1 MSVYD
6 LTAYE
11 VIQDR
16 DLSDLKS
23 RGILLKH
30 KKSGA
35 RVLLMKN
42 DDENKVF
49 SVGFRTPPSDSTG
62 VPHIMEHSVL
72 CGSRE
77 FPVKDPFVELVKG
90 SLNTFLNAMTYPDKT
105 VYPVASCND
114 KDFQNL
120 MHVYMDAVFYPN
132 IYQSDKTFR
141 QEGWSYHLDDPDGE
155 LTLSGVVY
163 NEMKGAFSSPEGV
176 LDRVIL
182 NSLFPD
188 TSYANESGGD
198 PEVIPELTYGQ
209 FLDFHRK
216 YYHPS
221 NSYIYLYG
229 DMDMEE
235 KLRWL
240 DEKYLSAFDAI
251 EVDSAIRYQQPFA
264 EMKEIVQEYSIA
276 SDESVS
282 DNTYLSYNKVIGTS
296 LDEKLYLAF
305 QILDYALLS
314 APGAPLKKALLDAG
328 IGKDIMGSYDNG
340 VYQPIFSVI
349 AKNANM
355 EQKEAF
361 IRVIE
366 DTLKN
371 IAENGIDQKALRAG
385 INYHEFRFREADFG
399 NYPRGLMYGLQ
410 LYDSWLYDEEKPF
423 IHMEAIPTFEFLKSQ
438 VETGYFEDLIRT
450 YLLDN
455 THGSIVIIRPEQG
468 RTARMDRELAKK
480 LQSYKDSLTPEEIQ
494 KLVQDTKELEE
505 YQEEESAPE
514 DLEKIPVL
522 KREDI
527 SRDIAPVYNDEKEI
541 GGVKMVHHNVETNGI
556 GYVTLMFDLSGI
568 KEEKLPYVGIL
579 QSVLGIIDTANYEYG
594 ELFNEINVHTG
605 GIGTSLELYTD
616 VTKVK
621 EKEFRAT
628 FEMKGKALYPKMDVL
643 LSMMREIL
651 MESKLDDEKRLKE
664 ILAMLKSRLQM
675 SFLSSGHTTAALRSL
690 SYTSPI
696 AKFKDDTD
704 GIGYYETVKA
714 IEEDFEGHKEELIR
728 SLKAIAAK
736 IFRADNMMVS
746 YTSSAEGL
754 EPMEKAFAAVGGR
767 LNDAAESGLSDAGAV
782 QSAPSDPAADGQ
794 DAQAQDTAAGTVGG
808 VTVDEV
814 SGPCI
819 LHCRKRNEGF
829 KTSSKV
835 QYVARTGNFID
846 GGAEYTGALQILKVI
861 LSYDYLWQNI
871 RVKGGAYGCMSSFNR
886 IGEGYLISYRDPNLK
901 KTMEIYEGVVDYL
914 KNFNVSDRDMN
925 KFIIGTISN
934 IDRPMNPAAKGSRSM
949 NLYMNRVSE
958 EMIRKERAQ
967 ILDADQADIRAL
979 AEVLEAMLKE
989 NSLCVIGS
997 EEKIEE
1003 NREMFMEVKTLS

>member
-1 MSVYD
+1 MSIYD

-11 VIQDR
+11 LIQKK

-23 RGILLKH
+23 EGVLLKH

-35 RVLLMKN
+35 RVLLMQN

-49 SVGFRTPPSDSTG
+49 AIGFRTPPSDSTG

-72 CGSRE
+72 CGSKA

-141 QEGWSYHLDDPDGE
+141 QEGWSYKLDDPDGE
-155 LTLSGVVY
+155 LTVSGVVY

-198 PEVIPELTYGQ
+198 PEAIPDLTYEQ

-235 KLRWL
+235 KLNWL
-240 DEKYLSAFDAI
+240 DENYLSDFEQID
-251 EVDSAIRYQQPFA
+251 VDSEIKYQEPFA
-264 EMKEIVQEYSIA
+264 EMQEIIREYSIA
-276 SDESVS
+276 SDENEE
-282 DNTYLSYNKVIGTS
+282 DNTYLSYNKVIATS

-340 VYQPIFSVI
+340 VYQPVFSVI
-349 AKNANM
+349 SKNANLD
-355 EQKEAF
+355 EKERF
-361 IRVIE
+361 VNVIE
-366 DTLKN
+366 NTLWD
-371 IAENGIDQKALRAG
+371 IVENGIDQKALRAG

-410 LYDSWLYDEEKPF
+410 LFDSWLYDEDKPF
-423 IHMEAIPTFEFLKSQ
+423 IHIEAIPTFEFLKSQ
-438 VETGYFEDLIRT
+438 VGTGYFEELIRQ
-450 YLLDN
+450 YLLEN
-455 THGSIVIIRPEQG
+455 THGAIVIIRPERG
-468 RTARMDRELAKK
+468 RTARVDKEYAEK
-480 LQSYKDSLTPEEIQ
+480 LKAYKESLTEAEIVQ
-494 KLVQDTKELEE
+494 LVRETKELEA

-514 DLEKIPVL
+514 DLAKIPVL

-527 SRDIAPVYNDEKEI
+527 SREIAPVYNKEMEVRGI
-541 GGVKMVHHNVETNGI
+541 KTVLHEVETNGI

-568 KEEKLPYVGIL
+568 EEQMLPYVGIL
-579 QSVLGIIDTANYEYG
+579 QSVLGIIDTENYDYG
-594 ELFNEINVHTG
+594 ALFNEINVHTG
-605 GIGTSLELYTD
+605 GIGTSLELYAD

-621 EKEFRAT
+621 EKEFRAV
-628 FEMKGKALYPKMDVL
+628 FEMKGKALYPKMDIL
-643 LSMMREIL
+643 LRMMREIL
-651 MESKLDDEKRLKE
+651 MESKLDDKKRLKE
-664 ILAMLKSRLQM
+664 ILAMLRSRLQM
-675 SFLSSGHTTAALRSL
+675 SFLSSGHTTAALRAL

-704 GIGYYETVKA
+704 GIGYYEVVKA
-714 IEEDFEGHKEELIR
+714 IEEDFDDRADELINN
-728 SLKAIAAK
+728 LKKISEK
-736 IFRADNMMVS
+736 IFRADNLMIS
-746 YTSSAEGL
+746 YTSSEDGVDFL
-754 EPMEKAFAAVGGR
+754 NKAAVEIKNS
-767 LNDAAESGLSDAGAV
+767 LNDRTSVGL
-782 QSAPSDPAADGQ
+782 PEEE
-794 DAQAQDTAAGTVGG
+794 TR
-808 VTVDEV
+808 
-814 SGPCI
+814 CI
-819 LHCRKRNEGF
+819 LHCKKRNEGI

-835 QYVARTGNFID
+835 QYVARVGNFID
-846 GGAEYTGALQILKVI
+846 GGMSYTGALQILKVI
-861 LSYDYLWQNI
+861 LSYDYLWQNV
-871 RVKGGAYGCMSSFNR
+871 RVKGGAYGCMSNFNR
-886 IGEGYLISYRDPNLK
+886 IGEGYLISYRDPNLR
-901 KTMEIYEGVVDYL
+901 KTLEIYEGVVEYL
-914 KNFNVSDRDMN
+914 KSFDVEDRDMN

-934 IDRPMNPAAKGSRSM
+934 IDRPMNPAAKGNRSM
-949 NLYMNRVSE
+949 NLYMNHVTE
-958 EMIRKERAQ
+958 EMIREEREQ
-967 ILDADQADIRAL
+967 ILTASQEDIRAL
-979 AEVLEAMLKE
+979 AGVVEAMLKE
-989 NSLCVIGS
+989 DLLCVIGS

-1003 NREMFMEVKTLS
+1003 EKDLFMEIRTLS

>member
-1 MSVYD
+1 MSIYD
-6 LTAYE
+6 LNAYE
-11 VIQDR
+11 VLQTE

-23 RGILLKH
+23 KGTLLKH

-35 RVLLMKN
+35 RVLLMEN

-49 SVGFRTPPSDSTG
+49 TIGFRTPPSDSTG

-72 CGSRE
+72 CGSKE

-132 IYQSDKTFR
+132 IYQHDKTFR
-141 QEGWSYHLDDPDGE
+141 QEGWSYKLDDPEGE
-155 LTLSGVVY
+155 LTISGVVY

-176 LDRVIL
+176 LDRVVL

-188 TSYANESGGD
+188 NAYSVESGGD
-198 PEVIPELTYGQ
+198 PEVIPELTYEQ

-240 DEKYLSAFDAI
+240 DEKYLSDF
-251 EVDSAIRYQQPFA
+251 ENEPVDSEIHLQKPFT
-264 EMKEIVQEYSIA
+264 EMKEVVQEYSIA
-276 SDESVS
+276 SEESEE
-282 DNTYLSYNKVIGTS
+282 DNTYLSYNKVIGTT

-305 QILDYALLS
+305 EILDYALLS

-328 IGKDIMGSYDNG
+328 VGKDISGSYDNG
-340 VYQPIFSVI
+340 VCQPIFSVI
-349 AKNANM
+349 SKNANV
-355 EQKEAF
+355 EQKEEF
-361 IRVIE
+361 VRVIE
-366 DTLKN
+366 DTLKD
-371 IAENGIDQKALRAG
+371 IVKNGINKKALRAG

-410 LYDSWLYDEEKPF
+410 LFDSWLYDETKPF
-423 IHMEAIPTFEFLKSQ
+423 IHMQAIPTFEFLKEQ
-438 VETGYFEDLIRT
+438 VETGYFEELIQK

-455 THGSIVIIRPEQG
+455 THGSIVIIKPERG
-468 RTARMDRELAKK
+468 RTARMDKELADK
-480 LQSYKDSLTPEEIQ
+480 LQAYKDSLSKEEIDA
-494 KLVQDTKELEE
+494 LVKATKELEE

-514 DLEKIPVL
+514 DLAKIPVL
-522 KREDI
+522 GREDI
-527 SRDIAPVYNDEKEI
+527 SREIAPIYNKELET
-541 GGVKMVHHNVETNGI
+541 GGVKLVHHEVETNGI
-556 GYVTLMFDLSGI
+556 GYTALLFDLSGI
-568 KEEKLPYVGIL
+568 PEEKLPYISIL
-579 QSVLGIIDTANYEYG
+579 QSVLGIINTKNYEYS

-621 EKEFRAT
+621 EKEFCAT
-628 FEMKGKALYPKMDVL
+628 FEIKGKALYPKMDVL
-643 LSMMREIL
+643 FSMMREIL
-651 MESKLDDEKRLKE
+651 MESDLGDEKRLKE

-690 SYTSPI
+690 SYTSPM

-704 GIGYYETVKA
+704 GIGYYEVVKEL
-714 IEEDFEGHKEELIR
+714 EENFEEKKAELIANLR
-728 SLKAIAAK
+728 QIAQQ
-736 IFRADNMMVS
+736 IFRKDNLIIS
-746 YTSSAEGL
+746 YTSSADGL
-754 EPMEKAFAAVGGR
+754 APMEEAFAKI
-767 LNDAAESGLSDAGAV
+767 
-782 QSAPSDPAADGQ
+782 AD
-794 DAQAQDTAAGTVGG
+794 TLHTEEK
-808 VTVDEV
+808 EV
-814 SGPCI
+814 ETPCEI
-819 LHCRKRNEGF
+819 HCVKRNEGF

-846 GGAEYTGALQILKVI
+846 RGVEYTGALQILKVI
-861 LSYDYLWQNI
+861 LSYDYLWQNV

-886 IGEGYLISYRDPNLK
+886 IGEGYLTVTRIWRRQWRS
-901 KTMEIYEGVVDYL
+901 T
-914 KNFNVSDRDMN
+914 
-925 KFIIGTISN
+925 
-934 IDRPMNPAAKGSRSM
+934 KG
-949 NLYMNRVSE
+949 L
-958 EMIRKERAQ
+958 
-967 ILDADQADIRAL
+967 
-979 AEVLEAMLKE
+979 
-989 NSLCVIGS
+989 
-997 EEKIEE
+997 
-1003 NREMFMEVKTLS
+1003 

>member
-1 MSVYD
+1 MSIYD
-6 LTAYE
+6 LNAYE
-11 VIQDR
+11 VLQTEE
-16 DLSDLKS
+16 LSDLKS
-23 RGILLKH
+23 KGTLLKH

-35 RVLLMKN
+35 RVLLMEN

-49 SVGFRTPPSDSTG
+49 TIGFRTPPSDSTG

-72 CGSRE
+72 CGSKE

-132 IYQSDKTFR
+132 IYQNDKTFR
-141 QEGWSYHLDDPDGE
+141 QEGWSYKLDDPDGE
-155 LTLSGVVY
+155 LTISGVVY

-176 LDRVIL
+176 LDRVVL

-188 TSYANESGGD
+188 NAYSVESGGD
-198 PEVIPELTYGQ
+198 PEVIPELTYEQ

-240 DEKYLSAFDAI
+240 DEKYLSDF
-251 EVDSAIRYQQPFA
+251 ENEPVDSEIHLQKPFT
-264 EMKEIVQEYSIA
+264 EMKEVVQEYSIA
-276 SDESVS
+276 SEESEE
-282 DNTYLSYNKVIGTS
+282 DNTYLSYNKVIGTT

-305 QILDYALLS
+305 EILDYALLS

-328 IGKDIMGSYDNG
+328 VGKDISGSYDNG

-349 AKNANM
+349 SKNANV
-355 EQKEAF
+355 EQKEEF
-361 IRVIE
+361 VRVIE
-366 DTLKN
+366 DTLKD
-371 IAENGIDQKALRAG
+371 IVKNGINKKALRAG

-410 LYDSWLYDEEKPF
+410 LFDSWLYDETKPF
-423 IHMEAIPTFEFLKSQ
+423 IHMQAIPTFEFLKEQ
-438 VETGYFEDLIRT
+438 VETGYFEELIQK
-450 YLLDN
+450 YLLAN
-455 THGSIVIIRPEQG
+455 IHGSIVIIKPERG
-468 RTARMDRELAKK
+468 RTARMDKELADK
-480 LQSYKDSLTPEEIQ
+480 LQAYKDSLSKEEIDA
-494 KLVQDTKELEE
+494 LVKATKELEE

-514 DLEKIPVL
+514 DLAKIPVL
-522 KREDI
+522 GREDI
-527 SRDIAPVYNDEKEI
+527 SREIAPIYNKELETS
-541 GGVKMVHHNVETNGI
+541 GVKLVHHGVETNGI
-556 GYVTLMFDLSGI
+556 GYTALLFDLSGI
-568 KEEKLPYVGIL
+568 PEEKLPYISIL
-579 QSVLGIIDTANYEYG
+579 QSVLGIINTKNYEYS

-628 FEMKGKALYPKMDVL
+628 FEIKGKALYPKMNVL
-643 LSMMREIL
+643 FSMMREIL
-651 MESKLDDEKRLKE
+651 MESDLGDEKRLKE

-690 SYTSPI
+690 SYTSPM

-704 GIGYYETVKA
+704 GIGYYEVVKEL
-714 IEEDFEGHKEELIR
+714 EENFEEKKAELIANLR
-728 SLKAIAAK
+728 QIAQQ
-736 IFRADNMMVS
+736 IFRKDNLIIS
-746 YTSSAEGL
+746 YTSSADGL
-754 EPMEKAFAAVGGR
+754 APMEEAFAKIADT
-767 LNDAAESGLSDAGAV
+767 LHTEEKEAATLCE
-782 QSAPSDPAADGQ
+782 
-794 DAQAQDTAAGTVGG
+794 
-808 VTVDEV
+808 
-814 SGPCI
+814 I
-819 LHCRKRNEGF
+819 HCVKRNEGF

-846 GGAEYTGALQILKVI
+846 RGVEYTGALQILKVI
-861 LSYDYLWQNI
+861 LSYDYLWQNV

-886 IGEGYLISYRDPNLK
+886 IGEGYLVSYRDPNLE

-914 KNFNVSDRDMN
+914 KNFNVDDRDMN

-949 NLYMNRVSE
+949 NLYMNHVSA
-958 EMIRKERAQ
+958 EMIREERDQ
-967 ILDADQADIRAL
+967 ILDAQQSDIRAL
-979 AEVLEAMLKE
+979 ADVLQALLDAHE
-989 NSLCVIGS
+989 LCVIGS

-1003 NREMFMEVKTLS
+1003 QKEMFLEIKTL

>member
-371 IAENGIDQKALRAG
+371 IVENGIDQKALRAG

-505 YQEEESAPE
+505 YQEEESVPE

-754 EPMEKAFAAVGGR
+754 EPMEKAFSAVGSR
-767 LNDAAESGLSDAGAV
+767 LHDTTDAGA
-782 QSAPSDPAADGQ
+782 DAD
-794 DAQAQDTAAGTVGG
+794 AAGT
-808 VTVDEV
+808 DEV

-871 RVKGGAYGCMSSFNR
+871 RVKGGAYGCMSNFNR

-934 IDRPMNPAAKGSRSM
+934 IDRPMNPSAKGSRSM
-949 NLYMNRVSE
+949 NLYMNRVTE
-958 EMIRKERAQ
+958 EMIRTERAQ

-979 AEVLEAMLKE
+979 AKVLEAMLKE
-989 NSLCVIGS
+989 HSLCVIGS

-1003 NREMFMEVKTLS
+1003 NKEMFMEVKTLS